1 MKIFA
6 VLIFTTKWAGLFNI
20 QIYTVV
26 NKITYTAKMAFS
38 AMPVI
43 AVATAKTKARS
54 PMNVWRGIIV
64 DRKFMGNPGYK
75 NAANPATHCVLTI
88 KKAYK

>member
-1 MKIFA
+1 MEEYS
-6 VLIFTTKWAGLFNI
+6 TWWAGLFNI
-20 QIYTVV
+20 EDIVV

-54 PMNVWRGIIV
+54 PMNVWIGIIA

-88 KKAYK
+88 K

>member
-1 MKIFA
+1 
-6 VLIFTTKWAGLFNI
+6 
-20 QIYTVV
+20 
-26 NKITYTAKMAFS
+26 MAFS

-54 PMNVWRGIIV
+54 PMNVWIGIIA

-75 NAANPATHCVLTI
+75 NAANPATHCFENKMNIQIMMLGMLQH
-88 KKAYK
+88 KFKN